1 MTVTIIAV
9 AVLLLAAVPA
19 GLLLAN
25 LRQYRPPPPASSSA
39 SPPQVSVL
47 VPARDE
53 EQNIGRAVRS
63 VLASRGVELELLVLD
78 DQSKD
83 GTAEIVES
91 HGRDD
96 ARVRLLSG
104 APLPAGAN
112 GKQFACAQLAD
123 EARHRWLVFL
133 DADVDLAVDGLAR
146 MVAFAERSGASLASG
161 IPRQRLGTWAE
172 RLIIPLIHFVLL
184 AFLPLGRMRRSLHP
198 AYGAGA
204 GQLLIARR
212 SHYERAGGHRQILT
226 SRHDGI
232 DLPRAFRRAG
242 LPTDL
247 FDATD
252 IASCRMY
259 QSAAEVWN
267 GFVKNA
273 DQGLGAPRA
282 IVPATVLLGAGQIAP
297 FVGLL
302 AAPWLP
308 PSAVALLAAGAALV
322 WLARLLSA
330 RRFRQPLL
338 AALMHPVSVALLLAI
353 QWHGLIRLMMRRP
366 ARWKGR
372 DYLVEQVESTR
383 TVPKPRAA
391 TWSRGTT
398 SASLGLQEKR
408 T

>member
-1 MTVTIIAV
+1 MTVTLIAL

-25 LRQYRPPPPASSSA
+25 LRQYRPPPSRSGSSS
-39 SPPQVSVL
+39 PPRVSVL

-53 EQNIGRAVRS
+53 EHHIGRAVRS
-63 VLASRGVELELLVLD
+63 VLRSRGVELELLVLD

-83 GTAEIVES
+83 RTAAIVERYA
-91 HGRDD
+91 HADP
-96 ARVRLLSG
+96 RVRLLSG
-104 APLPAGAN
+104 APLPVGAN

-123 EARHRWLVFL
+123 QSRHRWLVFL
-133 DADVDLAVDGLAR
+133 DADVQLTADGLAR
-146 MVAFAERSGASLASG
+146 MVAFAEQSGASLASG
-161 IPRQRLGTWAE
+161 IPYQRLGTWAE

-212 SHYERAGGHRQILT
+212 DHYERARGHRGILS

-247 FDATD
+247 FDATP

-259 QSAAEVWN
+259 RSTREVWN

-282 IVPATVLLGAGQIAP
+282 IVPATVLLGVGQIAP

-308 PSAVALLAAGAALV
+308 PVSVALLATGAALL
-322 WLARLLSA
+322 WLARLVSA
-330 RRFRQPLL
+330 RRFGQPLL
-338 AALMHPVSVALLLAI
+338 GALLHPVAIALLLAI
-353 QWHGLIRLMMRRP
+353 QWHALLRRLVGRP

-372 DYLVEQVESTR
+372 AYPLEQAESTHSLER
-383 TVPKPRAA
+383 SSAA
-391 TWSRGTT
+391 SWSPTT
-398 SASLGLQEKR
+398 SSASLRLQEKS